1 MGKIFQE
8 NRPKNNA
15 DLGILI
21 SNKIDFK
28 PMLIIRYKERH
39 SHQGKFPAK

>member
-21 SNKIDFK
+21 SNKIEPK
-28 PMLIIRYKERH
+28 LIRRASEGCYIRIIKD
-39 SHQGKFPAK
+39 